1 MNSSQRQDKASF
13 QFVQEF
19 NASKERVFNAFAS
32 AEALN
37 EWWGPVE
44 TKNTVIRLD
53 FRPGGIF
60 HYKMQFKETIS
71 YGRFIYGRIEPF
83 DLLEFSNAFCDENA
97 HVVDP
102 PFNISIPR
110 EIFYRIHFTENNGKT
125 IVTLTGEPVQAS
137 SGEIEGFLSINSSM
151 TEGFGKT
158 FDQLS
163 KYLDKNK

>member
-1 MNSSQRQDKASF
+1 MNNHHKQYTAPF
-13 QFVQEF
+13 EFVQEF
-19 NASKERVFNAFAS
+19 NASKKRVFNAFAS

-60 HYKMQFKETIS
+60 HYKMQFKESVS

-83 DLLEFSNAFCDENA
+83 DLLEFTNSFCDENA
-97 HVVDP
+97 KLVDP
-102 PFNISIPR
+102 PFQIAIPR
-110 EIFYRIHFTENNGKT
+110 EIFYRIHFTERNKKT
-125 IVTLTGEPVQAS
+125 TITLTGEPIHGSEAQL
-137 SGEIEGFLSINSSM
+137 EGFRSISSSM
-151 TEGFGKT
+151 TMGFGKT

-163 KYLDKNK
+163 KFLDKNL